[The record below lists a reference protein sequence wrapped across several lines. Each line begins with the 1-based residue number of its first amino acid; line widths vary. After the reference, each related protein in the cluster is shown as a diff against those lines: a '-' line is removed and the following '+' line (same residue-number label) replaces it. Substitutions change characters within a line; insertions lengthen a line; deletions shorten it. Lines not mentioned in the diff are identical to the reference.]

1 MSVKRIYVEK
11 KEPFAVAAKE
21 LRHEI
26 RGYLGIKTVTKV
38 RELIR
43 YDVENISEDIYR
55 KAVNTIFS
63 EPPVDDVYE
72 NSFPAQEDDLIFL
85 WNSFPVSLIR
95 ERILQN
101 SVSSF

>member
-55 KAVNTIFS
+55 KAVNTILLFNFS
-63 EPPVDDVYE
+63 FFSLSIII
-72 NSFPAQEDDLIFL
+72 SFLTNAITFVRQPLYAP
-85 WNSFPVSLIR
+85 N
-95 ERILQN
+95 N
-101 SVSSF
+101 K